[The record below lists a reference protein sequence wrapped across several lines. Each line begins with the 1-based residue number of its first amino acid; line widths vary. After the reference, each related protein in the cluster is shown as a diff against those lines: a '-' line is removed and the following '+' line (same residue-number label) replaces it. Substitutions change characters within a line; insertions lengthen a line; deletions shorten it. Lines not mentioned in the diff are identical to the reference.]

1 MKKLSLAVLLSVI
14 TSTVYADNKVT
25 LGGAMV
31 RNTNAAAFASF
42 DYLKENGL
50 WQHALEGNYIYQE
63 RSDIRVRNEGF
74 FSFKENY
81 ALTDKG
87 YAIGWLRYDYD
98 ELRNDSNRTS
108 LSIGYGYK
116 LLRTDTTKISN
127 EISLGQ
133 MHHNL
138 GWQDVIT
145 NSLWFSHKVA
155 KRVTFVNKFLID
167 FADQQYIRNKTELN
181 YQFDEGIILGVSNLY
196 TKDPVIDN
204 VTTFN
209 IGASF

>member
-1 MKKLSLAVLLSVI
+1 MKKLVLVLLLSAI
-14 TSTVYADNKVT
+14 IPNGYADTKVT
-25 LGGAMV
+25 VGGTVV
-31 RNTNAAAFASF
+31 RDTSSVATLAFDHS
-42 DYLKENGL
+42 KEYGL
-50 WQHALEGNYIYQE
+50 WQHALEGNYIYNE
-63 RSDIRVRNEGF
+63 KNNIRSRNEGF

-81 ALTDKG
+81 ALHDKG
-87 YAIGWLRYDYD
+87 YAIGWLRYDTD
-98 ELRNDSNRTS
+98 EFRNDSNRTF

-127 EISLGQ
+127 EISVGQ

-145 NSLWFSHKVA
+145 NSLWISHKVA

-167 FADQQYIRNKTELN
+167 FADQQYVRNKTELN

-209 IGASF
+209 IGTSF